1 MNIAE
6 ACNKRVDLPNP
17 CHAFRRF
24 PVIACHTISRRQYTA
39 IKKAGSILYS
49 CVMPGP
55 PSSVEAVDL
64 TRLDSMPQ
72 SAHSQPTRSSEIV
85 DLTFSDSDGEDT
97 PIEDHMHTVIDI
109 LRPGAVD
116 LTETET
122 SSRRKRRNMSTADP
136 SHERRR
142 TYGSHSQAASFQT
155 KKKKS
160 SLEPRLRHFPQ
171 EDAGTRWSAPR
182 QLEPTSRLSTQ
193 AGKAS
198 NAPFKPLPFMDFPP
212 EIRNSVY
219 RFLLTTPL
227 TPIELPE
234 LTGRNG
240 AAHRAQWAKC
250 TNAKMRRK
258 HKTIFLEILETCK
271 QVHDEASGILY
282 GCNVFK
288 YRSNPGARSARVV
301 LPTRH
306 LQLLKHIKISVMSR
320 GGQRNQD
327 QQVAQLVKQFAKDG
341 LALETFEITW
351 WGQDRYHLRADSPM
365 CMALGS
371 LVVERHFIMKV
382 AGEARMERGIK
393 DQLECI
399 LLSKGAKIVVEIHR
413 PVKENGEE
421 LSDENGIDV

>member
-1 MNIAE
+1 
-6 ACNKRVDLPNP
+6 
-17 CHAFRRF
+17 
-24 PVIACHTISRRQYTA
+24 
-39 IKKAGSILYS
+39 
-49 CVMPGP
+49 MPGP
-55 PSSVEAVDL
+55 PSSVENVDL
-64 TRLDSMPQ
+64 TRLDSMPR
-72 SAHSQPTRSSEIV
+72 SARSQPTWSSEIV
-85 DLTFSDSDGEDT
+85 DLTFSDSDEEDT
-97 PIEDHMHTVIDI
+97 PVEDHMHTVIDI

-122 SSRRKRRNMSTADP
+122 SPRRKRRNLGAADL

-142 TYGSHSQAASFQT
+142 THGSHSQATNIET

-160 SLEPRLRHFPQ
+160 SVEPRLRQFPQ
-171 EDAGTRWSAPR
+171 EDEGTMSLSNASSTRGSAPR
-182 QLEPTSRLSTQ
+182 QLKSASTLRTQ
-193 AGKAS
+193 ARRAS
-198 NAPFKPLPFMDFPP
+198 IAPFNPFPFMDFPP

-250 TNAKMRRK
+250 TTAKMRRK

-288 YRSNPGARSARVV
+288 YRSNPGARSTLVV

-327 QQVAQLVKQFAKDG
+327 EQVAELVKQFAKDG

-351 WGQDRYHLRADSPM
+351 WGQDRYHLRAESPM

-382 AGEARMERGIK
+382 AGEARMEKGMK
-393 DQLECI
+393 DQLERI
-399 LLSKGAKIVVEIHR
+399 LVSKGAKIVVEIHR

-421 LSDENGIDV
+421 LKDDSGTDVRY

>member
-1 MNIAE
+1 M
-6 ACNKRVDLPNP
+6 
-17 CHAFRRF
+17 
-24 PVIACHTISRRQYTA
+24 S
-39 IKKAGSILYS
+39 
-49 CVMPGP
+49 
-55 PSSVEAVDL
+55 L
-64 TRLDSMPQ
+64 TRLDSMPR
-72 SAHSQPTRSSEIV
+72 SARSQPTWSSEIV
-85 DLTFSDSDGEDT
+85 DLTFSDNDEEKT
-97 PIEDHMHTVIDI
+97 PVEDHMHTVVEI

-122 SSRRKRRNMSTADP
+122 TPRRKRKNMGAADP
-136 SHERRR
+136 SHKRRR
-142 TYGSHSQAASFQT
+142 THGSHSQAASIENKEKRSFVVPRFQYPLEEDGT
-155 KKKKS
+155 M
-160 SLEPRLRHFPQ
+160 SLSNVSP
-171 EDAGTRWSAPR
+171 TRWSTPR
-182 QLEPTSRLSTQ
+182 QFEPTSKLSTS
-193 AGKAS
+193 AKKAS
-198 NAPFKPLPFMDFPP
+198 NPPFKPFPFMDFPP

-250 TNAKMRRK
+250 TTANTRRK

-271 QVHDEASGILY
+271 QIHDEASGILY

-288 YRSNPGARSARVV
+288 YRSNPGARSTRVV

-320 GGQRNQD
+320 GGWRNQD
-327 QQVAQLVKQFAKDG
+327 EQVAELVKQFARDG

-365 CMALGS
+365 CIVLEK

-382 AGEARMERGIK
+382 AGEARMEGGMK
-393 DQLECI
+393 DQLERM
-399 LLSKGAKIVVEIHR
+399 LLEKGGRIVVEIHR
-413 PVKENGEE
+413 PVKDNGEE
-421 LSDENGIDV
+421 LDDDKRD

>member
-1 MNIAE
+1 
-6 ACNKRVDLPNP
+6 
-17 CHAFRRF
+17 
-24 PVIACHTISRRQYTA
+24 
-39 IKKAGSILYS
+39 
-49 CVMPGP
+49 MPGP
-55 PSSVEAVDL
+55 SPSCVETLDL
-64 TRLDSMPQ
+64 TMLDSMPW
-72 SAHSQPTRSSEIV
+72 SARSQPTQSSGIV
-85 DLTFSDSDGEDT
+85 DLTLSDSDEEDT
-97 PIEDHMHTVIDI
+97 PVEDHMHTVIDI

-116 LTETET
+116 LTENET
-122 SSRRKRRNMSTADP
+122 SSRRKRRNMGAANP
-136 SHERRR
+136 SHKGQR
-142 TYGSHSQAASFQT
+142 THGSHSQATSIET
-155 KKKKS
+155 KKKNS
-160 SLEPRLRHFPQ
+160 PEEPRLRRIPQ
-171 EDAGTRWSAPR
+171 EDAEIRSLSSASSTRWSAPR
-182 QLEPTSRLSTQ
+182 QFKPTSSLRTQ
-193 AGKAS
+193 VGKAS
-198 NAPFKPLPFMDFPP
+198 NAPFKPFPFMDFPP

-240 AAHRAQWAKC
+240 AAHRAQWARC
-250 TNAKMRRK
+250 TTAKMRRK

-288 YRSNPGARSARVV
+288 YRSNPGARSTRVV

-327 QQVAQLVKQFAKDG
+327 EQVAELVKQFARDR

-351 WGQDRYHLRADSPM
+351 WGEDRYHLRAESPM

-371 LVVERHFIMKV
+371 LLVESHFIMKV
-382 AGEARMERGIK
+382 AGQARMERGMK
-393 DQLECI
+393 EQLERI

-421 LSDENGIDV
+421 LSDESRTDV

>member
-1 MNIAE
+1 M
-6 ACNKRVDLPNP
+6 
-17 CHAFRRF
+17 
-24 PVIACHTISRRQYTA
+24 Q
-39 IKKAGSILYS
+39 GSPSS
-49 CVMPGP
+49 CV
-55 PSSVEAVDL
+55 ETFDL
-64 TRLDSMPQ
+64 TRLDSTSR
-72 SAHSQPTRSSEIV
+72 SARSQPTRSSEIV
-85 DLTFSDSDGEDT
+85 DLTLSDSDEKDT
-97 PIEDHMHTVIDI
+97 PVEDHMHTVIDI

-122 SSRRKRRNMSTADP
+122 KSRRKRRNVGVADP
-136 SHERRR
+136 SHKGGR
-142 TYGSHSQAASFQT
+142 THGSHSQASSNET

-160 SLEPRLRHFPQ
+160 SSEARLRQSPQ
-171 EDAGTRWSAPR
+171 KDAETISLSNASSIRWKVPT
-182 QLEPTSRLSTQ
+182 QLEPPSSLRTQ

-198 NAPFKPLPFMDFPP
+198 NAPFKPVPFMDFPP
-212 EIRNSVY
+212 EIRNLVY

-250 TNAKMRRK
+250 TTAKMRRK
-258 HKTIFLEILETCK
+258 HKSIFLEILETCK

-288 YRSNPGARSARVV
+288 YRSNPGARSTRVV

-327 QQVAQLVKQFAKDG
+327 EQVAELVKQFAKDG
-341 LALETFEITW
+341 LSLETFEITW
-351 WGQDRYHLRADSPM
+351 WGEDRYHLRAESPM

-382 AGEARMERGIK
+382 AGQARMERGMK
-393 DQLECI
+393 DQLERI
-399 LLSKGAKIVVEIHR
+399 LLSKGAKILVEIHR

-421 LSDENGIDV
+421 LSDEK

>member
-1 MNIAE
+1 M
-6 ACNKRVDLPNP
+6 
-17 CHAFRRF
+17 
-24 PVIACHTISRRQYTA
+24 
-39 IKKAGSILYS
+39 AGHS
-49 CVMPGP
+49 
-55 PSSVEAVDL
+55 SSVQTVDL
-64 TRLDSMPQ
+64 TRLDSMPR
-72 SAHSQPTRSSEIV
+72 SARSQPTWSSEIV
-85 DLTFSDSDGEDT
+85 DLTFSDNDQENT
-97 PIEDHMHTVIDI
+97 PVEDHMHAVVDI

-122 SSRRKRRNMSTADP
+122 SSRRKRRNMGAADP
-136 SHERRR
+136 SHKRRR
-142 TYGSHSQAASFQT
+142 THGSHSQAASIET

-160 SLEPRLRHFPQ
+160 SVEPRLRQSPQ
-171 EDAGTRWSAPR
+171 EKDGTMSLSSASSTRGSMPR
-182 QLEPTSRLSTQ
+182 RFEPTSRLSTQ
-193 AGKAS
+193 AKKAS
-198 NAPFKPLPFMDFPP
+198 NAPFKPFPFMDFPP

-250 TNAKMRRK
+250 TTAKMRRK

-288 YRSNPGARSARVV
+288 YRSNPGARSTRVV

-320 GGQRNQD
+320 GFQRDQD
-327 QQVAQLVKQFAKDG
+327 EQVAELVKQFAKDG

-365 CMALGS
+365 CIALGK

-382 AGEARMERGIK
+382 AGEARMERGMK
-393 DQLECI
+393 DQLERI
-399 LLSKGAKIVVEIHR
+399 LLSKGARIVVEIHR
-413 PVKENGEE
+413 PVKDNGEE
-421 LSDENGIDV
+421 LDDDSGTDVQY

>member
-1 MNIAE
+1 
-6 ACNKRVDLPNP
+6 
-17 CHAFRRF
+17 
-24 PVIACHTISRRQYTA
+24 
-39 IKKAGSILYS
+39 
-49 CVMPGP
+49 MPR
-55 PSSVEAVDL
+55 SAQ
-64 TRLDSMPQ
+64 PQ
-72 SAHSQPTRSSEIV
+72 RTRSSEIV
-85 DLTFSDSDGEDT
+85 DLTFSDSDEKDI
-97 PIEDHMHTVIDI
+97 PVEDHMHTVIDI

-122 SSRRKRRNMSTADP
+122 SSRRKRRNMSAADS
-136 SHERRR
+136 SHKARR
-142 TYGSHSQAASFQT
+142 TYSSHSQATSIRT

-160 SLEPRLRHFPQ
+160 SVEPRLRQFPQ
-171 EDAGTRWSAPR
+171 EEDGTMSLSNASCTRWSAPR
-182 QLEPTSRLSTQ
+182 QLEPTSRLRTQ
-193 AGKAS
+193 AEKAS
-198 NAPFKPLPFMDFPP
+198 NAPFKPFPFMDFPP

-288 YRSNPGARSARVV
+288 YRSNPGARSTRVV

-320 GGQRNQD
+320 GGWRNQD
-327 QQVAQLVKQFAKDG
+327 EQVAELVKQFAKDG

-382 AGEARMERGIK
+382 AGQARMERGMK
-393 DQLECI
+393 DQLERI

-413 PVKENGEE
+413 PVKDNGEE
-421 LSDENGIDV
+421 LNDDSGTDV

>member
-1 MNIAE
+1 MHTV
-6 ACNKRVDLPNP
+6 VD
-17 CHAFRRF
+17 
-24 PVIACHTISRRQYTA
+24 
-39 IKKAGSILYS
+39 ILR
-49 CVMPGP
+49 P
-55 PSSVEAVDL
+55 EAVDL
-64 TRLDSMPQ
+64 T
-72 SAHSQPTRSSEIV
+72 EI
-85 DLTFSDSDGEDT
+85 
-97 PIEDHMHTVIDI
+97 
-109 LRPGAVD
+109 
-116 LTETET
+116 ET
-122 SSRRKRRNMSTADP
+122 SSRRKRRNMGAADP
-136 SHERRR
+136 SHKRRR
-142 TYGSHSQAASFQT
+142 THGSHAQANSIET

-160 SLEPRLRHFPQ
+160 SVEPRLRQNHLE
-171 EDAGTRWSAPR
+171 EDKTISLRNASSTHESAPR
-182 QLEPTSRLSTQ
+182 QSEPASGLRTL
-193 AGKAS
+193 AGQAS
-198 NAPFKPLPFMDFPP
+198 NAPFKPFPFLDFPP

-250 TNAKMRRK
+250 TTAKMRRK

-288 YRSNPGARSARVV
+288 YRSNPGARSTRVV

-320 GGQRNQD
+320 GGWRNQD
-327 QQVAQLVKQFAKDG
+327 EEVAMLVEQFARDG

-382 AGEARMERGIK
+382 AGEARMERGMK
-393 DQLECI
+393 DQLEGI
-399 LLSKGAKIVVEIHR
+399 LLSKGARIVVEIHR

-421 LSDENGIDV
+421 LDDDSGMNVW